1 MKKINLNGLDMDYYL
16 ETLNNGLEIYML
28 PYTNKKN
35 YFISFATRFG
45 SEVVEFT
52 DEKEKTHKLPLG
64 IAHFLEHKMFE
75 QESGEDP
82 FTFFSKSGTGCNAS
96 TSFDNTQYIC
106 YGTKKFEENLEYL
119 INFVN
124 DPYYTD
130 SNVKKEKGIIAEE
143 IKMYEDMPD
152 IKLEMELR
160 KNIYQNH
167 PRKIDIAGTIE
178 EINKITK
185 EDLYTCY
192 SNFYI
197 PNNMFILIVGNFNKD
212 RAVEIIKKKLEYKKK
227 QSLPQIKNVE
237 EPDKITKSKSKI
249 TSNIEVPKLAYGL
262 KIPTKNLK
270 LDKLELDLYL
280 NILTTIL
287 FGASSEFRE
296 RTRNEKILS
305 GIQMEWEVLEGFR
318 VFYLIA
324 TTKEPDRLEEEIKDE
339 INNLSITEDAF
350 NRIKKVW
357 IANEIRMIDNIDA
370 TVSNLYDD
378 ILKYESIVSDRI
390 DKIRSMKLKT
400 LEELIKKIDFK
411 NTSVVQ
417 MLPKTN

>member
-1 MKKINLNGLDMDYYL
+1 MKTISLSGLDMDYYV

-28 PYTNKKN
+28 PYENKNN

-45 SEVVEFT
+45 SEIVEFK
-52 DEKEKTHKLPLG
+52 DENEESHKLPLG

-82 FTFFSKSGTGCNAS
+82 FTFFSRNGTGCNAS

-106 YGTKKFEENLEYL
+106 YGNKKFEENLEYL
-119 INFVN
+119 ISFVN

-130 SNVKKEKGIIAEE
+130 SNVNKEKGIITEE
-143 IKMYEDMPD
+143 INMYEDMPD

-160 KNIYQNH
+160 KNIFHKH
-167 PRKIDIAGTIE
+167 PRRIDIAGTVE

-185 EDLYTCY
+185 EDLYSCY

-197 PNNMFILIVGNFNKD
+197 PNNMFILIVGNFNKEK
-212 RAVEIIKKKLEYKKK
+212 AVEIIKKKLDYKKK
-227 QSLPQIKNVE
+227 EQLPKIERVE
-237 EPDKITKSKSKI
+237 EKDEIKKSKTKI
-249 TSNIEVPKLAYGL
+249 TSNIEIPKLAYGL

-270 LDKLELDLYL
+270 LDSIELDLYL

-296 RTRNEKILS
+296 RVRNEKIVN
-305 GIQMEWEVLEGFR
+305 GIHTEWESLEDFR
-318 VFYLIA
+318 IFYLMA
-324 TTKEPDRLEEEIKDE
+324 TTKDPDKLEEEIKDE
-339 INNLSITEDAF
+339 ISNLTITENSF

-370 TVSNLYDD
+370 TVNNLYDD
-378 ILKYESIVSDRI
+378 ILKYGSINSDRI
-390 DKIRSMKLKT
+390 DKIKNMKLKV

-411 NTSVVQ
+411 NTSIVQ